1 MLLVGWVL
9 RFVLHAPYTT
19 IGGDGAR
26 LQKGRR
32 RSPCSQKEKGGSG
45 QKISRQADS

>member
-26 LQKGRR
+26 LQKGEGARAAKKR
-32 RSPCSQKEKGGSG
+32 KAEAAK
-45 QKISRQADS
+45 K